1 MEIHVFLLHYLLELV
16 SYFYVISF
24 YVIPLFLDQEEA
36 NFSES
41 EEDVGSDESGEELDD
56 EGSSPESDGEELTSG
71 DGGEESEEEE
81 ALQLLGN
88 IRAKGTENHKLTKKE
103 KKKAAKKSAE
113 KLAAL
118 KQEEVEQCMKPP
130 VAHLLNST
138 WFWVEL
144 LGNGCELLEITMK
157 C

>member
-16 SYFYVISF
+16 SYFCVILF

-118 KQEEVEQCMKPP
+118 KQEEVEGILCLWIEKYW
-130 VAHLLNST
+130 NSL
-138 WFWVEL
+138 WPSDV
-144 LGNGCELLEITMK
+144 I
-157 C
+157 